1 MDAMDYPRC
10 GGPQGC
16 ILHEFHIGTC
26 IFAAPENKRVRK
38 APVVYASG
46 SGARKPAGSSARKP
60 AACSAHKPVASS
72 ARKPAGSS
80 ARRRRAR
87 EGDSDDEDDEDDE
100 DDKDEAKKGGPKQ
113 ASNASSRSELRA
125 SARDAQ
131 RMQTD
136 GFEYVHPSS
145 LPESWG
151 SLVSEAEAAVNAG
164 LDRARLKDGLES
176 INSQRLQL
184 RFPRSDAL
192 PAPLRR
198 VVDVLH
204 ERIVASCG
212 RDLATYVLQ
221 DCYALLTPADEEGEV
236 ARAPQRWH
244 LDAVKQFPV
253 AALLLRGARATEFA
267 AGAYSN
273 LSAGVSERTLDC
285 WCAPLRTLNTPT
297 WEAESIEEWE
307 HFGGHLHAMGLVTG
321 VDVETGEPECDWD
334 KLAIAP
340 GPTDTAVPGSA
351 SIFWSNKVHRGPGT
365 DLGEERLVLFCSWL
379 PPSAAAASK
388 RTGAKKESET
398 DYSFYDVHLEP
409 KLRLSKRAV
418 RSQKRHRAS

>member
-1 MDAMDYPRC
+1 MDVVDYPRC
-10 GGPQGC
+10 GGPHGC
-16 ILHEFHIGTC
+16 ILHEFHTGTC
-26 IFAAPENKRVRK
+26 IFAAPENKRARK
-38 APVVYASG
+38 APVGYASSSG
-46 SGARKPAGSSARKP
+46 SRKPA
-60 AACSAHKPVASS
+60 ASS
-72 ARKPAGSS
+72 ARK
-80 ARRRRAR
+80 RRAR
-87 EGDSDDEDDEDDE
+87 ESASDDQDDEDGEEDKHDKDDEDDDFA
-100 DDKDEAKKGGPKQ
+100 KDEEPEQ
-113 ASNASSRSELRA
+113 ASDASRRSELRA

-145 LPESWG
+145 LPESWP

-212 RDLATYVLQ
+212 HDLATYVLQ
-221 DCYALLTPADEEGEV
+221 DCYALLTPADEKDEV

-273 LSAGVSERTLDC
+273 LSAGVNERMLDC

-307 HFGGHLHAMGLVTG
+307 HFGSHLHAMGLVTG

-340 GPTDTAVPGSA
+340 GPTHTAVPGSA

-388 RTGAKKESET
+388 RTKKESET
-398 DYSFYDVHLEP
+398 DYSFYDIHLEP